1 MSLDDLY
8 AAATVKRE
16 QGFHGWP
23 APYAQMSVTL
33 EDAEFLH
40 ALVRV
45 TKPAVVLELGTGLGI
60 SGRFIAE
67 ALALNEVG
75 WLHTVEPSVE
85 LVQSPSQQLAGE
97 DLPFTIWAGS
107 DRPGEDLT
115 PDLVF
120 IDSALAYRAAD
131 IRRWVTHPFDVLVVV
146 HDANRGYGLDDRCG
160 VFLPG
165 TDGLWIG
172 RPG

>member
-1 MSLDDLY
+1 MTLDDLRV
-8 AAATVKRE
+8 AATVKRD
-16 QGFHGWP
+16 QGFRGWP
-23 APYAQMSVTL
+23 APYAQMAVTL

-45 TKPAVVLELGTGLGI
+45 TKPAIVLELGTGLGI

-67 ALALNEVG
+67 ALVENGLG
-75 WLHTVEPSVE
+75 RLYTVEPSLE
-85 LVQSPSQQLAGE
+85 IAQSPHQVLLGT
-97 DLPFTIWAGS
+97 DLPYLFWGGNE
-107 DRPGEDLT
+107 PGREIK
-115 PDLVF
+115 PDMVF
-120 IDSALAYRAAD
+120 IDSAVSFRQRD
-131 IRRWVTHPFDVLVVV
+131 IQRWVTSPFEVLVVV
-146 HDANRGYGLDDRCG
+146 HDANRGYRLDERCG